1 MGFARNLEIKGYPVS
16 SVKKRQSCNISR
28 YVVTCLGKW
37 GANFRATPGNLQK
50 KIRFHLRICERLSAR
65 KLVPVKDYVIK

>member
-1 MGFARNLEIKGYPVS
+1 MGFGRNLKIKGYPVS

-37 GANFRATPGNLQK
+37 GANFRATLGNLLQREKISFVNALGPGN
-50 KIRFHLRICERLSAR
+50 
-65 KLVPVKDYVIK
+65 

>member
-1 MGFARNLEIKGYPVS
+1 MGFGRNLKIKGYPVS

-37 GANFRATPGNLQK
+37 GANFRATPGNLQRK
-50 KIRFHLRICERLSAR
+50 NISFVNALRAGN
-65 KLVPVKDYVIK
+65 